1 MFYICC
7 VHQATPAIQGP
18 FFCNQNLL
26 DLPFSPLFL
35 PPFPLS
41 FFLFFDTDPEGPEL
55 EGQQAEIQNKAAYI
69 RN

>member
-7 VHQATPAIQGP
+7 VHQATPSTQGP
-18 FFCNQNLL
+18 WFCNQNLL
-26 DLPFSPLFL
+26 DLPSSPLFL

-41 FFLFFDTDPEGPEL
+41 FSLFFDTDPEGPEL